1 MNNLGKIAGV
11 LNTETTNIVS
21 VAYNPL
27 TEKYDFCL
35 GGYIKSA
42 TMQVFE
48 LSLGV
53 KEVPYESLIEMYL
66 KPDASSE
73 GVSRK
78 QRTTSN
84 PPKNLEELIKPIHTI
99 LLDMDEVLVN
109 FKQILIDCNPHY
121 DVENMYEIAAVF
133 GDKEA
138 LISEWIS
145 NAIKKKGF
153 EYAKPLWFYHTVMD
167 KLLPY
172 WTEKGINVEI
182 LSSLSS
188 NPANQTYIGTQKLR
202 WLSNNNCHL
211 KFTFVK
217 GARNKQN
224 HAKPGVLLIDD
235 YYRNVTQF
243 IKAGGYAILANP
255 KDQESSIYNKL
266 RLLGLTPD

>member
-11 LNTETTNIVS
+11 LNTKTTNIVS

-35 GGYIKSA
+35 DDYIKSA
-42 TMQVFE
+42 TMQSFE
-48 LSLGV
+48 LSEDV

-66 KPDASSE
+66 KPDSSFE

-78 QRTTSN
+78 QRTISN
-84 PPKNLEELIKPIHTI
+84 LSKDLDELIKPIHTI
-99 LLDMDEVLVN
+99 LLDMDGVLVD
-109 FKQILIDCNPHY
+109 FKQVLIDCNPCC
-121 DVENMYEIAAVF
+121 DVENMYEVAAVF
-133 GDKEA
+133 GNKEA

-153 EYAKPLWFYHTVMD
+153 ANAKPLWFYHTVMD

-188 NPANQTYIGTQKLR
+188 NPENQTHIGTQKLR
-202 WLSNNNCHL
+202 WLSNNNCNL

-224 HAKPGVLLIDD
+224 YAKLGVLLIDD

-243 IKAGGYAILANP
+243 INAGGYAILANP
-255 KDQESSIYNKL
+255 KDQEDSIYNKL

>member
-21 VAYNPL
+21 VAYNPI
-27 TEKYDFCL
+27 TEKYDFCI

-42 TMQVFE
+42 TMQSFE
-48 LSLGV
+48 LSLDV

-66 KPDASSE
+66 KPDASAE

-78 QRTTSN
+78 QRIISN
-84 PPKNLEELIKPIHTI
+84 PPKNLDELIKPIHTI
-99 LLDMDEVLVN
+99 LLDMDEVLVD
-109 FKQILIDCNPHY
+109 FKQVLIDCNPNY
-121 DVENMYEIAAVF
+121 DVENMYEVAAVF
-133 GDKEA
+133 GNKEA

-153 EYAKPLWFYHTVMD
+153 ADAKPLWFYRTVMD

-188 NPANQTYIGTQKLR
+188 NPANQSHIGTQKLR
-202 WLSNNNCHL
+202 WLSNNNCNL

-224 HAKPGVLLIDD
+224 HAKQGVLLIDD

-243 IKAGGYAILANP
+243 INAGGYAILANP
-255 KDQESSIYNKL
+255 KDQEGSIYNKL